1 MDAKKIEL
9 VPRWIHWSQD
19 VWVVKG
25 SARSV
30 VSFLNIPTV

>member
-9 VPRWIHWSQD
+9 MPTWIHWSQAVAD
-19 VWVVKG
+19 MKG
-25 SARSV
+25 SARCV